1 MTDRVA
7 VAVLG
12 AGRWGTHLIRN
23 FLERPRSRLVA
34 VAETNPDLIVAVGDR
49 FQSYPAWAEVRC
61 VSDPAEILD
70 SPEVDAVV
78 IATPAATHFDL
89 VRSALL
95 AGKHVLAEKPLT
107 LDAAEC
113 EQLRD
118 LAQQVDRRLMVDHT
132 YLFHPAVERGAA
144 AVREGAIGQLRYGY
158 AARTHLGPVRQD
170 VDALWDLAIHDI
182 AIFNDWLQAQPI
194 AVQARGH
201 IWLQPGD
208 PLAAQPDRPDP
219 IGGLADMVWL
229 TLHYPQGCT
238 ATIHLCW
245 NNPDRARRLALV
257 GTAGTLVFDEMNT
270 RSPLT
275 LFAGEL
281 EQSDRQWLPINLAER
296 SIEIPSGEPLQRV
309 CDRFLTAILDGE
321 PLDRSDGQVGTQLV
335 RLLAAASRSLA
346 RQGEIVL
353 IDSSGSGQV

>member
-23 FLERPRSRLVA
+23 FLEHPRSRLMA
-34 VAETNPDLIVAVGDR
+34 VAETNPDLIETVGDR
-49 FQSYPAWAEVRC
+49 FTSYSAWAAVRC
-61 VSDPAEILD
+61 VGDPTEILD
-70 SPEVDAVV
+70 SPAVEAVV
-78 IATPAATHFDL
+78 IATPASTHFDL

-95 AGKHVLAEKPLT
+95 AGKHVLVEKPLT
-107 LDAAEC
+107 LDAAEG
-113 EQLRD
+113 EQLWE
-118 LAQQVDRRLMVDHT
+118 LAQRVDRRLMVDHT
-132 YLFHPAVERGAA
+132 YLFHPAVVRGAA
-144 AVREGAIGQLRYGY
+144 VVREGEIGQLRYGY

-182 AIFNDWLQAQPI
+182 AIFNDWLGTQPI

-219 IGGLADMVWL
+219 IGGLADQVWL
-229 TLHYPQGCT
+229 TLHYPQDVT

-245 NNPDRARRLALV
+245 NNPDRARRLGLV
-257 GTAGTLVFDEMNT
+257 GTRGTLVFDEMNS

-296 SIEIPSGEPLQRV
+296 PIALPDGEPLRRV
-309 CDRFLTAILDGE
+309 CDQFLAAILDGAS
-321 PLDRSDGQVGTQLV
+321 LDRSDGQVGTQLV

-346 RQGEIVL
+346 RQGETVL
-353 IDSSGSGQV
+353 INPSSHDRV